1 MSVVS
6 KMIRE
11 LLENGVHFG
20 HQTSKWNPKMRKFI
34 FGKKSGIYIIDLEKT
49 EVALLKAVDVVY
61 ELAKEG
67 KKILFAGTKKQAKKI
82 VRAEAERCG
91 MFFVENRWLGGCLT
105 NFNTIR
111 QSIGRLD
118 NIEATKKSD
127 TYMSLAKK
135 ERVRLDKEE
144 QKLLKNLRGIREM
157 KVLPS
162 AVIVIDAEAE
172 KIAVLEARKLG
183 IPVIA
188 LLDTNCDPDIIDY
201 PVPGNDDA
209 IRSIMYIC
217 ATLADA
223 IIKGTKEFDSGTA
236 SVEDKAAA
244 TAAEGE
250 ETAGSAPAAP
260 AAEEAAAPVEDAPEA
275 AKEEAETVAEP
286 VAEAKEEPIV
296 EAKEEPIVEVK
307 KETSE
312 ETIDK
317 PKVEEKP
324 EASSDED
331 EDKEAIEG
339 DINL

>member
-67 KKILFAGTKKQAKKI
+67 KKVLFAGTKKQAKKI
-82 VRAEAERCG
+82 VRAEAERCD

-157 KVLPS
+157 KTLPS

-209 IRSIMYIC
+209 IRSIMYVC

-223 IIKGTKEFDSGTA
+223 IIKGSREFDSGTA
-236 SVEDKAAA
+236 SVEDKSAA

-250 ETAGSAPAAP
+250 APAAPTEAP
-260 AAEEAAAPVEDAPEA
+260 AAEEAAAPVEEAPEA
-275 AKEEAETVAEP
+275 AEEKVAETVAEP
-286 VAEAKEEPIV
+286 VAEAKEEPTV
-296 EAKEEPIVEVK
+296 VAKEEPIVEVK

-312 ETIDK
+312 ETIDE

-324 EASSDED
+324 KASDED
-331 EDKEAIEG
+331 EEKEAIEG